1 MKLNPRIKHNRHK
14 INSDISYPKIRLVG
28 DNITVPGIYET
39 YTAKSLARN
48 LELDL
53 VEISPNA
60 DPPVCKIV
68 DYQKFL
74 YDLKK
79 KEKES
84 INKSTL
90 KEIKFTPNT
99 AEHDMNFKINHI
111 IDFLKSGHKVK
122 ALVFFKGREM
132 KFKDQGELLILKV
145 IEQIKEFGKIDKM
158 PNLEGNKLSV
168 IISPIKK

>member
-111 IDFLKSGHKVK
+111 IDFLKSEKTLLNEAISKLENTHY
-122 ALVFFKGREM
+122 LFFKGSASLEE
-132 KFKDQGELLILKV
+132 KTSVYDPHVALQLI
-145 IEQIKEFGKIDKM
+145 
-158 PNLEGNKLSV
+158 
-168 IISPIKK
+168 